1 MFTDAWKC
9 TDERDAEPQPIEV
22 ECEECGGSG
31 RLSVCIRMGCYC
43 PMKCECCNGTGHVMV
58 MER

>member
-1 MFTDAWKC
+1 MNIDHYKT
-9 TDERDAEPQPIEV
+9 TDERDAEPQLEQH

-31 RLSVCIRMGCYC
+31 YEEHEAYV
-43 PMKCECCNGTGHVMV
+43 CECCNGTGHVMV